1 MRAGSL
7 DAFADYVAAW
17 EASGA
22 GTLPVIA
29 SEIGDSWLYGAAAD
43 PIKLAV
49 FREARRYTRAALR
62 SGRLSGSDAAL
73 RAYLRRLL
81 KGPPEHNWG
90 LSVGG
95 LFAAVR
101 GRDGNWSN
109 AAFARAR
116 LLRSEYALFGIELLC
131 PSPQPP
137 KPLLLVS

>member
-7 DAFADYVAAW
+7 DAFTDYVAAW

-22 GTLPVIA
+22 GTLPVIQR
-29 SEIGDSWLYGAAAD
+29 EIGDSWLYGAAAD

-49 FREARRYTRAALR
+49 FREARRYTRAAVR
-62 SGRLSGSDAAL
+62 AGRLAASDAAL

-95 LFAAVR
+95 VFAAMR

-116 LLRSEYALFGIELLC
+116 RVHSEYGLFGMD
-131 PSPQPP
+131 
-137 KPLLLVS
+137 